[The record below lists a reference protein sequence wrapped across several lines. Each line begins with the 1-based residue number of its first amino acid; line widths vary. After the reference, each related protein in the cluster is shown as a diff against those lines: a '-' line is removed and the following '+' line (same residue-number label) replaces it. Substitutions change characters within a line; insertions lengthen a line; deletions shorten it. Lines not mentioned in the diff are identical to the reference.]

1 MTQFSARRSAVAVSV
16 VLTLGLAACGS
27 STKSDTP
34 KSDSTVKST
43 ETTKAGDTATT
54 KAGDTATTKKP

>member
-27 STKSDTP
+27 SKKSDTP
-34 KSDSTVKST
+34 SSDSTVKTSAT
-43 ETTKAGDTATT
+43 TTAGATTTKA
-54 KAGDTATTKKP
+54 P

>member
-27 STKSDTP
+27 STKSTP
-34 KSDSTVKST
+34 SDSTVKTS
-43 ETTKAGDTATT
+43 ATT
-54 KAGDTATTKKP
+54 AAAGGATTAKAP